1 MLRDIRYGYRFF
13 RVALTLARYGA
24 LFPLEHL
31 EAPGP
36 VVALARRL
44 AIRHRTVADR
54 PGERLAQALQALGPS
69 FIKMGQG
76 LATRPD
82 LLGEQVAADLSALQ
96 DRLPPFPS
104 EQAIA
109 TIEAEFGQ
117 PLSELFQ
124 SFEHAPV
131 AAASI
136 AQVHFAVTVD
146 GRPVAV
152 KILRPEVEARFEEDF
167 KGFLWLAER
176 MEKRVPQVRR
186 LRPLEVVRLLAAAV
200 RVEMDLRLEAAAA
213 SELADV
219 MEGYEGYTL
228 PCPDWDRT
236 SRRVLT
242 MERIDGI
249 SLGNRERVI
258 AAGHDVKA
266 LAAIVVQSF
275 LWQSMRCGVFHADMH
290 PGNLFVDGEGRVAA
304 IDFGIIGRLDRET
317 RRYLAQILLGIS
329 NRDYMGVA
337 RLHYEAGYVP
347 PGREVASFAQALRS
361 VAEPVIGRPV
371 SQISLG
377 RLLGQLFAI
386 TREFNMETQP
396 QLLLLQKT
404 MVMVEGVA
412 QRLDPDINMWETA
425 RPVLEDWARRQAG
438 VDARIAEAREAA
450 SQLLHNLPRAV
461 DRLANGPFGSAA
473 DDDIAREMARVVKEL
488 RRLRRLLVGGAVL
501 AVAVVVGALLL

>member
-1 MLRDIRYGYRFF
+1 MLKDIRYGFRFF

-24 LFPLEHL
+24 LFPLEQL
-31 EAPGP
+31 EVPGAL
-36 VVALARRL
+36 VGLARRL
-44 AIRHRTVADR
+44 ALKRRDVADR
-54 PGERLAQALQALGPS
+54 PGQRLAAALQALGPS

-76 LATRPD
+76 MATRPD

-96 DRLPPFPS
+96 DRLPPFPA

-109 TIEAEFGQ
+109 TVETEFDR
-117 PLSELFQ
+117 PLSALFQ
-124 SFEHAPV
+124 SFEREPV

-136 AQVHFAVTVD
+136 AQVHFATTTD

-152 KILRPEVEARFEEDF
+152 KILRPGVEAHFEDDF
-167 KGFLWLAER
+167 RGFLWLAQR

-186 LRPLEVVRLLAAAV
+186 LRPVEVVRLLASAV

-213 SELADV
+213 SELDDI
-219 MEGYEGYTL
+219 MRGYEGYTL
-228 PCPDWDRT
+228 PKPDWDRT

-242 MERIDGI
+242 MERIEGI
-249 SLGNRERVI
+249 SLGNREKVI
-258 AAGHDVKA
+258 EAGHDVKR
-266 LAAIVVQSF
+266 LATIVVQSF

-290 PGNLFVDGEGRVAA
+290 PGNLFVDSQGRVAA
-304 IDFGIIGRLDRET
+304 IDFGIIGRLDKET

-347 PGREVASFAQALRS
+347 PGREVATFAQALRS
-361 VAEPVIGRPV
+361 AAEPVIGRPV
-371 SQISLG
+371 SEISLG

-386 TREFNMETQP
+386 TREFNMHTQP

-412 QRLDPDINMWETA
+412 QTLDPGINMWETA

-438 VDARIAEAREAA
+438 LDARIAEAQEGAV
-450 SQLLHNLPRAV
+450 QLLRNLPRAV
-461 DRLANGPFGSAA
+461 DRLANGEFGSAA
-473 DDDIAREMARVVKEL
+473 DDDIAREMAAVEKEL
-488 RRLRRLLVGGAVL
+488 GRLRRLIVGL
-501 AVAVVVGALLL
+501 AVIGAAAGIAALLL